1 MWTQVQSLAL
11 LSELRIQHR
20 RELGC
25 RSHMWLG
32 SCVALAVVQ
41 AGICISDLTPSL
53 GTGVALKSKKKKK
66 KKKKK

>member
-1 MWTQVQSLAL
+1 
-11 LSELRIQHR
+11 
-20 RELGC
+20 
-25 RSHMWLG
+25 MWLG

-66 KKKKK
+66 KKKLEQSSQQWEHNV